1 MKSTLTKEEYKEF
14 TESLVMLKEKANI
27 DIAHTVEYKE
37 DNFIV
42 EILDDVDVEHLDNI
56 LLDMEN

>member
-27 DIAHTVEYKE
+27 DIAHTVEYQGDK
-37 DNFIV
+37 FIV
-42 EILDDVDVEHLDNI
+42 EILDDVSLEGLDEI
-56 LLDMEN
+56 LEG

>member
-1 MKSTLTKEEYKEF
+1 MKSTLTKEEYRQF
-14 TESLVMLKEKANI
+14 TESLIIIKEKANI
-27 DIAHTVEYKE
+27 DIAHTVEYKG

>member
-14 TESLVMLKEKANI
+14 TDSLTMIKEKANI
-27 DIAHTVEYKE
+27 TIAHSVEYKG
-37 DNFIV
+37 DKFIV

>member
-14 TESLVMLKEKANI
+14 TDSLTMIKEKANI
-27 DIAHTVEYKE
+27 TIAHSVEYKG
-37 DNFIV
+37 DKFIV

-56 LLDMEN
+56 LLDMED